1 MLDATGEG
9 VAEAGASDERHRL
22 IGIYQGL
29 ALAAARRVLAGVP
42 AGDIQYLLTRY
53 EEHTLILRPLR
64 DGYYMV
70 VTLGPGADVAR
81 GVRRSATAQDRLN
94 EAM

>member
-1 MLDATGEG
+1 MLDSTGEV

-22 IGIYQGL
+22 IGIYQGIV
-29 ALAAARRVLAGVP
+29 LAAARRALDRFP
-42 AGDIQYLLTRY
+42 SGDIQYVLTRY
-53 EEHTLILRPLR
+53 EEHTVILRPLR
-64 DGYYMV
+64 DGYYVV

-81 GVRRSATAQDRLN
+81 GIRRSAAAQDRMN